1 MISPILYAHI
11 SIKLKLAACNQCQKY
26 LTTAVLPHPTFASA
40 GLGKVARVGPN
51 CLGTVHSTARLSPI
65 LLIS

>member
-1 MISPILYAHI
+1 
-11 SIKLKLAACNQCQKY
+11 
-26 LTTAVLPHPTFASA
+26 
-40 GLGKVARVGPN
+40 VARVGPN